1 MVAVQVWI
9 DQLAAVDHHA
19 EAEDEDGEVGD
30 RAHPGAAPAGRKWT
44 STSKPMWKFSRTP
57 TAAPRKMNQLMT
69 MIEAGS
75 VQLGLAFST

>member
-1 MVAVQVWI
+1 MPRPKTSTARSEIARIQ
-9 DQLAAVDHHA
+9 
-19 EAEDEDGEVGD
+19 
-30 RAHPGAAPAGRKWT
+30 GAAPPGRKWI

-57 TAAPRKMNQLMT
+57 TAAPRKMNQLIT